1 MRVLWQLTMDVSCE
15 AMKHK
20 SCLIK
25 VSQAFC
31 CVIEMHCWCAPEN
44 MIVGIPVEY
53 IVRIPVQL
61 ILLIPVELILV
72 IPVEVD
78 SSNSCFCSSCLKK
91 TNVCVCVCVRACV
104 RACVCTCVCASYA

>member
-1 MRVLWQLTMDVSCE
+1 MDVSCE

-53 IVRIPVQL
+53 IVIG
-61 ILLIPVELILV
+61 
-72 IPVEVD
+72 
-78 SSNSCFCSSCLKK
+78 LKE
-91 TNVCVCVCVRACV
+91 
-104 RACVCTCVCASYA
+104 